1 MDGLASLPVKKKGL
15 EKAAWRPAGFCGDGS
30 WWTSPGRRS
39 WTAGQPSCPRRPTW
53 TLRWRS
59 RRLVSSTGRRTSSDP
74 PSPPPHRCCHP
85 QPFRGSYI
93 GPLDALLCGPLR
105 PAPELLACL
114 RSSFHSLNS
123 QPATIAT
130 VPALFSIARLAC
142 LHAFCRQVSVIG
154 TGTVRESFH
163 STFASPSPRSDGAR
177 TQPRTISQCS
187 QAFSPV
193 HECVQS
199 TYSWHK
205 CKKEY
210 FCRTMSH
217 PCTFY

>member
-1 MDGLASLPVKKKGL
+1 MGGGKVQPAHPQGDGAQKKNRAVQSFSLKKNSVICPKNHTQTSGPGPGGGDLASRVGVSGREGVDGLASLPVKKKGL

-130 VPALFSIARLAC
+130 VPALFL
-142 LHAFCRQVSVIG
+142 LHASPAFML
-154 TGTVRESFH
+154 
-163 STFASPSPRSDGAR
+163 FADRL
-177 TQPRTISQCS
+177 
-187 QAFSPV
+187 V
-193 HECVQS
+193 
-199 TYSWHK
+199 
-205 CKKEY
+205 
-210 FCRTMSH
+210 
-217 PCTFY
+217 